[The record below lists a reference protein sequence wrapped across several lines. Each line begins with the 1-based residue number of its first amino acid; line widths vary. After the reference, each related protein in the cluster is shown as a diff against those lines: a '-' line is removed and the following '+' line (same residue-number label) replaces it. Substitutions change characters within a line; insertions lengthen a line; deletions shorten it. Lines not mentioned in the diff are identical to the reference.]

1 MGKLKFEELRYIVM
15 EGGGARGNTY
25 LGAIRAIEKQ
35 FAKRAADSNDSG
47 VFLDPD
53 RLGTRAPGIM
63 DYHTLEQ
70 GASLDEH
77 SPYIRGAAGASAG
90 AITAFAIALGLNEAE
105 VKAVLDYDFNAWL
118 REKHVAKYRMINSD
132 SELSIGEDEDK
143 SVGGID
149 DPFDYDLKSDS
160 TEVKGSFRKAAKRSL
175 LVNVILKVVLDG
187 IASNVGQILKLINK
201 TSSGNQDKS
210 GFAKFV
216 EKTLNFFSGIGGSLV
231 GALTRVVYQ
240 TGVSLWLFKWFLPE
254 QLPAKFDANVIAS
267 VFADRGLYSGFRVR
281 EFFYD
286 ILLFAATR
294 DTFFQRRLL
303 QYYNN
308 KPFSVRISSNGSE
321 EKEYENAPFTLTQ
334 DLLDFPD
341 FKLGARAKTNFG
353 KEATAVLKHLESIT
367 FRELY
372 EILGL
377 DFAAAGANFTSNSP
391 LFFSDQWTPQ
401 YRVLEAVAS
410 SMAIPP
416 AIRPVFNESDVF
428 YKVEKNKTREME
440 YPRNATTY
448 HNGSRAIAVK
458 NTFVGDFD
466 KDSGQVK
473 KDNPHKFVDK
483 DGNFTKENYALYEVI
498 VKKALQLYL
507 LDPSNA
513 SSLAS
518 DTQRT
523 YVDLN
528 NLIELSSTL
537 PTLRDIVVGKRIHLN
552 GTNREDD
559 VFEFAPWVDME
570 IRLNDYTYVV
580 TKELLTFFYNAQ
592 FKGLFIDGGYFMNIP
607 FNYFRKGSEPLDGVF
622 AIKLDGSF
630 SPAFM
635 LRMNQKI
642 KAFKIQEKKLVNDVD
657 VELAKQSP
665 NRINLNLVS
674 DLTDAADDAIDVE
687 FEKLVAAVLREFK
700 VYFINQSEVVA
711 DKISE
716 RGKPDNKRI
725 RKKIAKTV
733 EAVDR
738 KAVVKVIEQWIADY
752 GAHNH
757 IKPWAEAKAIIAIA
771 FEGYS
776 YGSRRGQIRNITDH
790 DHIISLYDFGV
801 GTYDFELSKVRPLA
815 AMSQFQAEAD
825 TNTYF
830 DIRFIGNVVE

>member
-1 MGKLKFEELRYIVM
+1 MAKLKFEELRYIVM

-35 FAKRAADSNDSG
+35 FAKRAADSNDTG

-63 DYHTLEQ
+63 DYHTLEP
-70 GASLDEH
+70 GAALDEH

-132 SELSIGEDEDK
+132 SELSVGEDEDK
-143 SVGGID
+143 AVGGID

-160 TEVKGSFRKAAKRSL
+160 TEVKGNFKKAAKRSL
-175 LVNVILKVVLDG
+175 FVNVILKVVLDG

-201 TSSGNQDKS
+201 TSAGNQDKS

-240 TGVSLWLFKWFLPE
+240 TGVSLWLFKWILPE

-286 ILLFAATR
+286 ILIFAATR
-294 DTFFQRRLL
+294 DTFFQRRLV
-303 QYYNN
+303 QYYSD
-308 KPFSVRISSNGSE
+308 KPFSVRTSGTGSKN
-321 EKEYENAPFTLTQ
+321 KEYKNEPFTLTQ
-334 DLLDFPD
+334 DHLDFPD
-341 FKLGARAKTNFG
+341 FELGARTKTKFG
-353 KEATAVLKHLESIT
+353 KEATKILTHLESIT

-440 YPRNATTY
+440 YPRGPKTY

-458 NTFVGDFD
+458 NTFDGIFD
-466 KDSGQVK
+466 KDSGQVR
-473 KDNPHKFVDK
+473 KDNPDKFVDEG
-483 DGNFTKENYALYEVI
+483 GNFTKENYALYEVV

-507 LDPSNA
+507 LDPSKT
-513 SSLAS
+513 SILGT
-518 DTQRT
+518 DTERT

-537 PTLRDIVVGKRIHLN
+537 PTLRDIVVGKRIHVH
-552 GTNREDD
+552 GTSREDD
-559 VFEFAPWVDME
+559 EIRLAPWVDME
-570 IRLNDYTYVV
+570 IRVNDYTYVV
-580 TKELLTFFYNAQ
+580 TRELLTFFYNAQ
-592 FKGLFIDGGYFMNIP
+592 FKGMFIDGGYFMNIP
-607 FNYFRKGSEPLDGVF
+607 FNYFRKGSEGLDGVF

-635 LRMNQKI
+635 LKMNQKI
-642 KAFKIQEKKLVNDVD
+642 RTYKIEEKKLKNAVD

-665 NRINLNLVS
+665 NQINLNLVS
-674 DLTDAADDAIDVE
+674 DLTDAADEAIDAE
-687 FEKLVAAVLREFK
+687 FDKLVAAVRQEVKL
-700 VYFINQSEVVA
+700 YLYNQADVIA
-711 DKISE
+711 DKIAES
-716 RGKPDNKRI
+716 GKADNKRI
-725 RKKIAKTV
+725 RKKIARTV
-733 EAVDR
+733 EKIDR

-752 GAHNH
+752 GTHNH
-757 IKPWAEAKAIIAIA
+757 IKPWGEAKAIIAIA

-830 DIRFIGNVVE
+830 DVRIIGNEVE